1 MSLAFEANEGRRHGR
16 LKVSF
21 IEELLPLLRLR
32 WLQLLALAGL
42 LAVIGFKALS
52 RKAAV
57 LDLDVWWHLKVGE
70 WIVAHHSLPHTGILS
85 WTAAN
90 RPWAAYSWGYEV
102 LLSRAYTWFGL
113 LGMGG
118 FGVLLTV
125 AVAYAIYWMLRRLSG
140 RFWAACLLA
149 FATCW
154 TFLFNIM
161 PRPVYFSMMLFA
173 ATLTLILQANR
184 SGRVHQLYWLP
195 AVFLL
200 WANLHIQF
208 IYGLFALGLL
218 VAVNLLLR
226 LMSSMGIALSY
237 LRAPTLPFR
246 ALAIVFG
253 ICVVATCIGPYSFH
267 LYQVIYSYS
276 QAKVPYAMIIEL
288 QPVNFAAYSHYA
300 QLLLTAAAF
309 FAVARQKKIDLFK
322 LALLTVATIVGFRT
336 LRDSW
341 FVCITAAACI
351 ADFPAEETQPDLPET
366 IFENLGVAAVVAL
379 LLMVF
384 ARTADF
390 NPRGLDHA
398 ISNRF
403 PVNAANFLRQNPS
416 PGPLYNSM
424 NWGGFLTWYLPDYP
438 VAIDGR
444 TDLYGDEMNLRFFN
458 TAEAAP
464 DYATDPYLNQAGVV
478 LLQKTEPLAEVLP
491 TDPRFQLVYQDDIAE
506 LLVRRPGY

>member
-1 MSLAFEANEGRRHGR
+1 MAA
-16 LKVSF
+16 
-21 IEELLPLLRLR
+21 IDELRALLRLR
-32 WLQLLALAGL
+32 LLQLTALAGL
-42 LAVIGFKALS
+42 LAVIGFKALN

-70 WIVAHHSLPHTGILS
+70 WIVAHHSVPHTGILS

-90 RPWAAYSWGYEV
+90 RPWAAYSWGYEL
-102 LLSRAYTWFGL
+102 LLSRAYAWFGL
-113 LGMGG
+113 VGMGA

-125 AVAYAIYWMLRRLSG
+125 MAAYTIYWMLRRLSG
-140 RFWAACLLA
+140 RFWVACLLA

-161 PRPVYFSMMLFA
+161 PRPVFFSMMLFA
-173 ATLTLILQANR
+173 VTLTLILEASR
-184 SGRVHQLYWLP
+184 SGRVQLLYWLP
-195 AVFLL
+195 AIFLL

-218 VAVNLLLR
+218 LAINLIQR
-226 LMSSMGIALSY
+226 LMNSLGIALSY
-237 LRAPTLPFR
+237 FRPPSLPIRSLAP
-246 ALAIVFG
+246 VFG
-253 ICVVATCIGPYSFH
+253 ICIAATCIGPYSFH
-267 LYQVIYSYS
+267 LYEVIYRYS
-276 QAKVPYAMIIEL
+276 QAKVPYSMIIEL

-300 QLLLTAAAF
+300 QLLLTVAAF
-309 FAVARQKKIDLFK
+309 FAVGRQKKIDLFK
-322 LALLTVATIVGFRT
+322 LVLLTIATVVGFRT

-351 ADFPAEETQPDLPET
+351 ADFPAEESRRDRPET
-366 IFENLGVAAVVAL
+366 LPQTLGVAAVVAL
-379 LLMVF
+379 LLVIF

-390 NPRGLDHA
+390 NQRGLDRA
-398 ISNRF
+398 ISSRF
-403 PVNAANFLRQNPS
+403 PVHAANFLRQNPS

-424 NWGGFLTWYLPDYP
+424 NWGGFLTWYLPGYP

-458 TAEAAP
+458 TGGATP

-478 LLQKTEPLAEVLP
+478 LLQKTEPLAEVLT
-491 TDPRFQLVYQDDIAE
+491 TDPRFQLVYQDDLAE
-506 LLVRRPGY
+506 VLVRRPAD